1 MVQENKKGASSKIFK
16 KKRREERM
24 IKMIR
29 NKVQIVEH
37 EKERKVGKVGA
48 ICIREGGRSV
58 EVCWRR
64 AKEMEERRY

>member
-1 MVQENKKGASSKIFK
+1 
-16 KKRREERM
+16 M

-58 EVCWRR
+58 EVC
-64 AKEMEERRY
+64 